1 MGSQDQTLQRQS
13 NKWAYLQVVGLAFL
27 MIGGIQTILANS
39 GNFIAVV
46 CPDMGFEISKFT
58 LWITCYAIGMAVSQ
72 LYVGKLWLVVKT
84 PILLTA
90 SFLVCIASLA
100 AMSSYTEIWQWY
112 VSGVVIGLSRRL
124 FLHGFC
130 AHHHHQ
136 LVREELPA
144 SLWAWSP
151 SSLPW
156 APPSSAPCMQ
166 PSSWPW
172 AGAPVICWSR

>member
-112 VSGVVIGLSRRL
+112 VSGVVIGLSG
-124 FLHGFC
+124 GFFFM
-130 AHHHHQ
+130 
-136 LVREELPA
+136 V
-144 SLWAWSP
+144 
-151 SSLPW
+151 
-156 APPSSAPCMQ
+156 SAPIIITNWFAKSSGCLLYTS
-166 PSSWPW
+166 PPPAPWSRSPATTRRSPTSRSSWRW
-172 AGAPVICWSR
+172 VTA